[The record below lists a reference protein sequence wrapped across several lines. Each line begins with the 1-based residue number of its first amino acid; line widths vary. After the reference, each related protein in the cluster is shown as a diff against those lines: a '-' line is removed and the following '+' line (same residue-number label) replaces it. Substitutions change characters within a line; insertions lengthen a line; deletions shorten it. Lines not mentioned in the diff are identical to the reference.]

1 MRGEYGKVV
10 FFVRFSG
17 GSPPL
22 ARGILM
28 VRRPTIARGRI
39 TPACAGNTGDAAR
52 GTAGTKDHPRLRG
65 EYRGC
70 SQGDGGNT
78 GSPPL
83 ARGIRQDN
91 RLECCQLRITPA
103 CAGNTRS
110 GSPKKWLIWD
120 HPRLR
125 GEYNISLIFIF
136 FDLGSPP
143 LARGI
148 PAARP
153 DIEAEV
159 GITPACAGN
168 TIN

>member
-10 FFVRFSG
+10 FNVRFSG

-65 EYRGC
+65 EYAKTTAWNAA
-70 SQGDGGNT
+70 SL

-83 ARGIRQDN
+83 ARGIRDRDRQK
-91 RLECCQLRITPA
+91 
-103 CAGNTRS
+103 S
-110 GSPKKWLIWD
+110 GLS
-120 HPRLR
+120 
-125 GEYNISLIFIF
+125 
-136 FDLGSPP
+136 
-143 LARGI
+143 
-148 PAARP
+148 
-153 DIEAEV
+153 

-168 TIN
+168 TISH